1 MYSKTQKE
9 PRPETLM
16 GKSSGGVVSDA
27 ILTISSPK
35 SDWRKRLLS
44 LDADKQKQIALKY
57 YGGHMPW
64 KD

>member
-1 MYSKTQKE
+1 MLSKTQKE
-9 PRPETLM
+9 PRPEINKTKPV
-16 GKSSGGVVSDA
+16 GAAAPDA
-27 ILTISSPK
+27 EITAPNMK
-35 SDWRKRLLS
+35 TDWKKRLLS